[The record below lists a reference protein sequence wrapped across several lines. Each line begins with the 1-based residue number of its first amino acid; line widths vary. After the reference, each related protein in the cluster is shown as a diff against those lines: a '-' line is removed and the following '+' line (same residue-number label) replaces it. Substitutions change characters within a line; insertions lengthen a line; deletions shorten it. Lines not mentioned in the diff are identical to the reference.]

1 MSNVIRQSASS
12 RRAVYAA
19 ARLVHKR
26 HDDTVH
32 TQIDEIITGHAYSSN
47 KEIECPLVELVNF
60 NKLEVIKKHVLRV
73 R

>member
-12 RRAVYAA
+12 RRAVYAT

-32 TQIDEIITGHAYSSN
+32 TQIDEIITGHAQSSN